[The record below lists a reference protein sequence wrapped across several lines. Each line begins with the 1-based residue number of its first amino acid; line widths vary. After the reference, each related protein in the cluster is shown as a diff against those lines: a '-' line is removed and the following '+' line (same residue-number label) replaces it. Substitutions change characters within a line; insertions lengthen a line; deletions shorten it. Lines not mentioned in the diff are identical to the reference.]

1 MNPELYTRAQ
11 KAVAELK
18 GCVRELLSE
27 HQGGLPNHEIGRSLG
42 IYSGHS
48 GKHEGHI
55 SRTLLEALQLEGV
68 VTQDS
73 ETKLWRLRSHSD
85 SNEDSD

>member
-11 KAVAELK
+11 KALAELK
-18 GCVRELLSE
+18 GTVRELLSE
-27 HQGGLPNHEIGRSLG
+27 HPGGLPNHEIGRSLG

-55 SRTLLEALQLEGV
+55 SRTLLEALQHEGV
-68 VTQDS
+68 VIQNP
-73 ETKLWRLRSHSD
+73 ETKLWRLRSYSENTEL
-85 SNEDSD
+85 S